1 MDSLNDYY
9 HDERMQKMFQLVEQP
24 KSLEDIDI
32 SESFIKNLV
41 LKILSTYGNI
51 IVNQIY
57 EITGLHVDILE
68 EVLQK
73 LEKEGMCF
81 QTGVGFLFPSVEYII
96 KRQGMKRLCC

>member
-41 LKILSTYGNI
+41 SKIRSTYSNI
-51 IVNQIY
+51 IVN
-57 EITGLHVDILE
+57 
-68 EVLQK
+68 
-73 LEKEGMCF
+73 
-81 QTGVGFLFPSVEYII
+81 
-96 KRQGMKRLCC
+96 